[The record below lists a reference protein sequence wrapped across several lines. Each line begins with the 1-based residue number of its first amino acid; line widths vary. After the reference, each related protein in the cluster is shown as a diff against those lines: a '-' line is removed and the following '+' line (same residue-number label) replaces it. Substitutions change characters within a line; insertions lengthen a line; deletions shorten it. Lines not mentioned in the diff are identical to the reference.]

1 MIERRV
7 IDRAALIQKLNGMTY
22 KDVSELQ
29 LNCLMTTLGRTI
41 QIEEEGDVDCNT
53 D

>member
-7 IDRAALIQKLNGMTY
+7 IDKATLIKKLNSMTY
-22 KDVSELQ
+22 ECVTEQ
-29 LNCLMTTLGRTI
+29 QMNCLFTTLGRTI

>member
-7 IDRAALIQKLNGMTY
+7 IDRATLIQKLNGMTY
-22 KDVSELQ
+22 EYVTEQ
-29 LNCLMTTLGRTI
+29 QMNCLFTTLGRTI
-41 QIEEEGDVDCNT
+41 QIKEEGDVDCNT